1 MLSKTEGLVLRYV
14 KYGESSIIVT
24 IYTDKFGLSAFV
36 VNGVRSI
43 KSKGKIAFYQP
54 MNLLDLVVYHKE
66 GRDINRISEVKSL
79 APLNSIRDDIRKSSI
94 AIFLNEILNK
104 CLKEETRNEI
114 LFHFLKESIIE
125 LEQQEKDFQ
134 NFHLIFLLKLSRY
147 LGFEPMNAEDIAT
160 DISGVSAPLDQEHR
174 LILNQL
180 LKSDY
185 RSPPQVSKALRTDI
199 LEIIIQ
205 FYRSHLELPEM
216 KSTVVL
222 HAVLSQ

>member
-36 VNGVRSI
+36 VNGVRST

-54 MNLLDLVVYHKE
+54 MSLLDLVVYHKE
-66 GRDINRISEVKSL
+66 GREINRISEVKSL
-79 APLNSIRDDIRKSSI
+79 VPINSIRDDIRKSSI

-104 CLKEETRNEI
+104 CLKEESKNEI

-125 LEQQEKDFQ
+125 LEQLEKDFQ

-160 DISGVSAPLDQEHR
+160 DISGVSLPLDQEHR
-174 LILNQL
+174 IMLNQL

-185 RSPPQVSKALRTDI
+185 RNPPMVTKALRAEI

-205 FYRSHLELPEM
+205 FYRSHLELPEV

-222 HAVLSQ
+222 HAVLNQ